1 MERLLMQELVKW
13 KGKQNR
19 KPLIIKGA
27 RQVGKTWLMKEF
39 GKRCFENVVYI
50 NFENNR
56 RMKNVF
62 AMDYDVERILSALKI
77 ESGKKIEAN
86 DTLLIFDEV
95 QEVPGALSALKYFC
109 EEAPQYAIVAAGS
122 LLGIAL
128 HEGTSFPVGK
138 VDFLTLYP
146 LNFTEFLLAA
156 GLEELSALTE

>member
-77 ESGKKIEAN
+77 EIGKKI
-86 DTLLIFDEV
+86 
-95 QEVPGALSALKYFC
+95 
-109 EEAPQYAIVAAGS
+109 
-122 LLGIAL
+122 
-128 HEGTSFPVGK
+128 
-138 VDFLTLYP
+138 
-146 LNFTEFLLAA
+146 
-156 GLEELSALTE
+156 